1 MLVLQLRD
9 SFSKAVT
16 KNLII
21 LLLGLFINYINRG
34 LIHTFCKHQVL
45 HPSLDLQTWKQRR
58 TSSSSSFP
66 SSSLFCR
73 SSIQIL
79 ATSSSSTW

>member
-21 LLLGLFINYINRG
+21 LLLGLFINYVNRG

-45 HPSLDLQTWKQRR
+45 HPSLDLQTWKQRQ
-58 TSSSSSFP
+58 TSSSSFP
-66 SSSLFCR
+66 SSSLFRR
-73 SSIQIL
+73 SSTQIL

>member
-58 TSSSSSFP
+58 TSSSFP

-73 SSIQIL
+73 SSTQIL

>member
-58 TSSSSSFP
+58 TSSYSFP
-66 SSSLFCR
+66 SSSFFCR
-73 SSIQIL
+73 SSTQIL